1 MEFEWLG
8 IIILSV
14 VLGVVLYA
22 YERSLK
28 QVRRLKREKT
38 EEEKKARTEA
48 IQLVKEARQK
58 AAEIIGEA
66 KVNAEKW
73 QQVMD
78 EEMEKL
84 TNAQLGEYKENLQKI
99 SNDIELGVQSG
110 AEDLKKAL
118 EQETVG
124 VEKTMVKKIEAKLAE
139 TETEVEKYKQER
151 MAEIDQKAAIILE
164 KVIKKVFT
172 KAVKTSDHEA
182 LIIQELEE
190 AKKEDAI

>member
-1 MEFEWLG
+1 MG